1 MIPSILSNKNN
12 FQKLDYS
19 AGVLPVTHVDATK
32 DQLPTTFN
40 FKRLNGVAQ
49 GAYVHYNPV
58 KMNGLP
64 IGVQVVGKRLE
75 EEKVLGAMEKIE
87 SLLEKRGEKYEL
99 LEVD

>member
-1 MIPSILSNKNN
+1 
-12 FQKLDYS
+12 
-19 AGVLPVTHVDATK
+19 
-32 DQLPTTFN
+32 
-40 FKRLNGVAQ
+40 
-49 GAYVHYNPV
+49 
-58 KMNGLP
+58 MNGLP